1 MTTNT
6 VPGAR
11 AMIWTLAGVTL
22 KRLGRG
28 MALWISAL
36 FTALPLIYAGIAHGG
51 RLQFHP
57 KLQFGFSVLPLA
69 LLPAMLVG
77 ASIGEEIEQR
87 TATYLWSRPI
97 ARWAV
102 LAGKLVALVPIVTAL
117 VVASWLASAWIAT
130 EQLPPLA
137 SSVALAAGAIASSLV
152 VAGIAVLVPKHG
164 TALTIGYML
173 VDLFV
178 GALPF
183 SLQALSITYQIRVIA
198 GLADDPQAFVTPAIA
213 LAAIAGVWTAIGVV
227 RIRRLEV

>member
-1 MTTNT
+1 MTAMT
-6 VPGAR
+6 VPSTR

-36 FTALPLIYAGIAHGG
+36 FAALPLIYAVIAHAG
-51 RLQFHP
+51 RSEFHP
-57 KLQFGFSVLPLA
+57 SLQFGFSTLPLA

-77 ASIGEEIEQR
+77 ASIGEEIEAR

-102 LAGKLVALVPIVTAL
+102 LAGKLVALTPIVAVL
-117 VVASWLASAWIAT
+117 VVASWLAAAWIAT
-130 EQLPPLA
+130 EQLPTLA
-137 SSVALAAGAIASSLV
+137 SSIALAAGAIASSLV
-152 VAGIAVLVPKHG
+152 VAGIAVVVPKHG

-178 GALPF
+178 SAIPF
-183 SLQALSITYQIRVIA
+183 SLQELSIIHQVRLIA
-198 GLADDPQAFVTPAIA
+198 GMADDPQAFVAPAIA
-213 LAAIAGVWTAIGVV
+213 IVAIAGVWTAIGLV
-227 RIRRLEV
+227 RLRRLEV